1 MRNTSKPSDAPRSA
15 RAGAVGAPS
24 ARRPRPA
31 LLLPAALSLAA
42 LLLACALAAGAAA
55 QGGDHILWGDLKVDE
70 SKAEGQKPLSFD
82 ILLYSDNGNMLG
94 RQTIPNRG
102 RYRFMNLANGN
113 YDLVV
118 EVEGTEVARIRV
130 RIVGSGAL
138 KSDYQ
143 QDIELEWRE
152 PAVGAR
158 AGNASAADFY
168 KRTGANQKLYD
179 RAEEAMTA
187 KRYAD
192 AYALLQ
198 QLVGADAQ
206 DYQAWTELGTAY
218 LLQGNA
224 AESEK
229 AYLRAIEVRPAFALA
244 YLDLARLRMAQ
255 KNYDGAVEIL
265 TKAVALQ
272 PPSADANF
280 LLGES
285 YLQLKKGS
293 KAVPVLEEAARLG
306 RPEARLRLATLY
318 DKVGLKDR
326 AAAEYEQF
334 LAARPDYPERKK
346 LEQYIKENK
355 KQ

>member
-1 MRNTSKPSDAPRSA
+1 MNKTLQPPDTHPLDRA
-15 RAGAVGAPS
+15 RAP
-24 ARRPRPA
+24 
-31 LLLPAALSLAA
+31 LLPAAL

-55 QGGDHILWGDLKVDE
+55 QGGDHMLWGDLKVDE
-70 SKAEGQKPLSFD
+70 SKVEGQKPLTFD
-82 ILLYSDNGNMLG
+82 VVLYTDNGNIIG
-94 RQTIPNRG
+94 RQSVPNKG
-102 RYRFMNLANGN
+102 RYRFMNLSNGN

-118 EVEGTEVARIRV
+118 EVEGAEVARIRV

-143 QDIELEWRE
+143 QDIEMEWRA
-152 PAVGAR
+152 PAAGAKS
-158 AGNASAADFY
+158 GNVSAADFY

-179 RAEEAMTA
+179 RAEEAMAA

-192 AYALLQ
+192 AASLLQ

-206 DYQAWTELGTAY
+206 DYQAWTEMGTAY
-218 LLQGNA
+218 LLQNDA

-229 AYLRAIEVRPAFALA
+229 SYLRAIEIRPAFALA

-272 PPSADANF
+272 PPSADANL

-293 KAVPVLEEAARLG
+293 KAVPFLEEAARLG
-306 RPEARLRLATLY
+306 RPDAHLRLATLY
-318 DKVGLKDR
+318 NAAGLKGR
-326 AAAEYEQF
+326 AASEYEQF
-334 LAARPDYPERKK
+334 LAAKPDYPERKK